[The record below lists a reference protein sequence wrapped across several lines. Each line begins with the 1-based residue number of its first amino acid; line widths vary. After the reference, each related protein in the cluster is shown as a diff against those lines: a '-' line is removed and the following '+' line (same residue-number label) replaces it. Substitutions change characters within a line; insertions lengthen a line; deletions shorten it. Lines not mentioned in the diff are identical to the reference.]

1 MNDSQA
7 FPENDSASSTIGSRS
22 TASIKA
28 MTSTA
33 FYIKEQ
39 AYICASERR
48 DENAWSMDD
57 VRPLMDFET
66 SGPPHEPAKPTFTR
80 VEYM

>member
-1 MNDSQA
+1 
-7 FPENDSASSTIGSRS
+7 
-22 TASIKA
+22 

-48 DENAWSMDD
+48 DEKAWSMDD